1 MLARA
6 LMLHSVAVQAIDWQW
21 PLFLPLFS
29 LFLCGLI
36 IYLQNFEI
44 PDPPHHKVVYILKFG
59 LLDFFH
65 NFVAFLVLNA
75 SLREIESSRDA
86 RVSKK

>member
-1 MLARA
+1 MA
-6 LMLHSVAVQAIDWQW
+6 SIFTIIFSF
-21 PLFLPLFS
+21 PLWKRLFA
-29 LFLCGLI
+29 GLI
-36 IYLQNFEI
+36 IYLQNFEN
-44 PDPPHHKVVYILKFG
+44 PDPPHLKVVYILKFG

-75 SLREIESSRDA
+75 SLREIESSREA